1 MKKIDKAQPLN
12 RHFKL
17 NLVVVSNFVHNTS
30 QIVKQKIAKPF
41 DVNNFI
47 AIKIENY
54 TNCVY
59 IQRLKISELFYFNYN
74 KKNFEISLH
83 RTQFIKL
90 HTSFQWNASAFPYI
104 QFPSLLNFFSQISF
118 LSTQSWFDFQTKM
131 FGMFE
136 VGLINPIHI

>member
-1 MKKIDKAQPLN
+1 MKKIDKAQQLN

-30 QIVKQKIAKPF
+30 QIVKQKISKPF

-74 KKNFEISLH
+74 KK
-83 RTQFIKL
+83 KL
-90 HTSFQWNASAFPYI
+90 RNIPAQNSIY
-104 QFPSLLNFFSQISF
+104 
-118 LSTQSWFDFQTKM
+118 
-131 FGMFE
+131 
-136 VGLINPIHI
+136 